1 MERKN
6 TCKTN
11 NSKDMMLV
19 LDVYSK
25 IKAIVPFLNNG
36 LP

>member
-1 MERKN
+1 MDRKN

>member
-11 NSKDMMLV
+11 NSKDMMLD
-19 LDVYSK
+19 LNVYSK
-25 IKAIVPFLNNG
+25 IKAIVSFLSDG

>member
-25 IKAIVPFLNNG
+25 IKAIVQKRDDG

>member
-11 NSKDMMLV
+11 NSKDILLV
-19 LDVYSK
+19 LDVYNK
-25 IKAIVPFLNNG
+25 IKAIVPSLDDG
-36 LP
+36 LQ